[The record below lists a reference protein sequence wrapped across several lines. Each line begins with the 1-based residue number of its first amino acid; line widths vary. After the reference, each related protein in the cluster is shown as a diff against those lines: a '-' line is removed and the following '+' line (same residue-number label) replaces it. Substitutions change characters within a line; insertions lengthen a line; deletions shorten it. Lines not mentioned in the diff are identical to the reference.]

1 MEAKLENRPT
11 FNELF
16 HSSDIGLTNF
26 LAECA
31 RIGIRKGELSCHL
44 KNGKTVT
51 VEVLPADSF
60 GKSGSR
66 APGLPVDKPADP
78 TPKGQPTAALAES
91 VALALPQWRRYLS
104 AQLQEARDEERSV
117 VGREIHDE
125 LGQVLAAVQMGV
137 SSLAEEYSDHQH
149 LTRKINEMECLLN
162 GAIKTVQKISTQL
175 RPAVLEILGLAAA
188 VDWQALNFQK
198 TSGIP
203 CHREIQLSTSII
215 NRKVKTALFRILQ
228 EGLTNV
234 IRHSEATRVGI
245 SLKEKGDW
253 LVLTIRDNGRGI
265 TADQLND
272 VSSIGIRGMRER
284 AFALG
289 GQVRVFG
296 RKNEGVTVMARIP
309 LSISGDPL

>member
-1 MEAKLENRPT
+1 MEEKAENRST

-16 HSSDIGLTNF
+16 HSSDIRLTNF

-31 RIGIRKGELSCHL
+31 RIGVNNGELSCHL

-51 VEVLPADSF
+51 VDVLLADSAE
-60 GKSGSR
+60 KPESR

-78 TPKGQPTAALAES
+78 TPEGQPTAALAES
-91 VALALPQWRRYLS
+91 VALVLPHWQRYLS

-117 VGREIHDE
+117 IGREIHDE

-137 SSLAEEYSDHQH
+137 SSLAEEYADHQH
-149 LTRKINEMECLLN
+149 LTRKIHEMECLLN
-162 GAIKTVQKISTQL
+162 GAIKTVQKISAQL

-203 CHREIQLSTSII
+203 CDREIQMNTLNI
-215 NRKVKTALFRILQ
+215 NKKVKIAIFRILQ

-234 IRHSEATRVGI
+234 IRHSGATRVGI

-265 TADQLND
+265 TANQLND
-272 VSSIGIRGMRER
+272 ISSIGIRGMRER
-284 AFALG
+284 AHALA

-296 RKNEGVTVMARIP
+296 RKNGGVTVMARIP
-309 LSISGDPL
+309 LSLSGDPL